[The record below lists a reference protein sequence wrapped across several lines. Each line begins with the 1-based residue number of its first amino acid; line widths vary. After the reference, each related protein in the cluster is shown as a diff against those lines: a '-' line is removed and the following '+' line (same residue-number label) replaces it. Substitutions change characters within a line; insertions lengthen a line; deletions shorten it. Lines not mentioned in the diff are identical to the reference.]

1 LENSVSESDVILI
14 KFAFNILNMKVIYDS
29 NCNFCNKIANYL
41 KKRDY
46 KNKIYWICRESEESS
61 ELFKKHAINE
71 QIDSIITFTENKY
84 YIKSEAVFLIFKK
97 LKLKYYL
104 FFKII
109 PNTLSNY
116 IYDFVAK
123 NRYLFNNC
131 SVHKQ

>member
-1 LENSVSESDVILI
+1 
-14 KFAFNILNMKVIYDS
+14 MKVIYDS
-29 NCNFCNKIANYL
+29 NCNFCNRIANYL
-41 KKRDY
+41 KNRDY
-46 KNKIYWICRESEESS
+46 KKKIYWICRESKESF
-61 ELFKKHAINE
+61 EILKKYAIDE

-97 LKLKYYL
+97 LNLKYYL

-116 IYDFVAK
+116 IYDFIAK
-123 NRYLFNNC
+123 NRYLFNSC